1 MNLDVSALDRRVR
14 LAPRADLLAALAAQS
29 PLGGGVLTD
38 PLTRQHYEFT
48 AEERTLFE
56 RLRSS
61 ATLRDLQ
68 RMLERA
74 FAPRQ
79 FSPTM
84 IAGYLSR
91 LHASGLLVAEGAEQA
106 AALAERRAEQS
117 ATRRRWAWTQL
128 LGWRLPGINP
138 DRVLSHFTGL
148 ARLVFSP
155 LGAVLFTLIGIAG
168 LAVLLA
174 NFSQLVAEAPSV
186 AELRSPQ
193 LWLRLALALGFVKSL
208 HELGH
213 ALSCKR
219 YGGAVPEMGVML
231 LALTPCLYTDV
242 SDAWRLPRSQRL
254 IVSGAGILVELAL
267 AALSLV
273 VWRLTEP
280 SWLHLAALDVAF
292 VCSFGTLLVNGNPL
306 LRYDGYYLLSD
317 LTTTPNLWSRSRIA
331 VRQRLA
337 RWIEKPTR
345 EAVEREPTWL
355 ALYGVASQAYLTVV
369 MVSLLWLL
377 YQGLRGWRLESIAV
391 LIGGLLFA
399 SAVAPP
405 VARGVKQLRNPLYRR
420 RLAPGRAGLALVV
433 TLAALVGVA
442 CLPWNERVSAEAFTV
457 ASEAR
462 SVVAT
467 LPGRII
473 EALPAGATVKA
484 GDVIMRL
491 ENPELAREQAQL
503 AARVAEQQLAVEHLR
518 KLRAFDPQA
527 AERLPQEQTALA
539 SLESQLRELQ
549 AEAERLVL
557 RAPRA
562 GVLIAPAPRLKT
574 DEQEKLA
581 TWTGTPLDAAN
592 RGAWLEP
599 GDEIGSIGDPSQV
612 AVELKIRAE
621 ESDRVRLG
629 QPVRIALAQRPGEV
643 LTGQV
648 VELSRRAVATEAEPN
663 SATNGPWF
671 ARGAEPQT
679 GAVYLARAKITS
691 APPLTLHGIGEA
703 KLLTGESTVGAELWR
718 LVTRTFRVW

>member
-61 ATLRDLQ
+61 ATLRELQ

-91 LHASGLLVAEGAEQA
+91 LHSSGLLVAEGAEQA
-106 AALAERRAEQS
+106 AALAERLAEQQ

-155 LGAVLFTLIGIAG
+155 LGAVLFVLTSIAG

-193 LWLRLALALGFVKSL
+193 LWLRLALSLAFVKSL

-213 ALSCKR
+213 ALACKR
-219 YGGAVPEMGVML
+219 FGGAVPEMGVML

-267 AALSLV
+267 AALALV
-273 VWRLTEP
+273 VWQLTEP

-292 VCSFGTLLVNGNPL
+292 VCSFGTLLINGNPL

-317 LTTTPNLWSRSRIA
+317 FTATPNLWSRSRIA

-369 MVSLLWLL
+369 MVSLVWLL
-377 YQGLRGWRLESIAV
+377 YQGLRGWRLEAIAV
-391 LIGGLLFA
+391 FIGGLLLA
-399 SAVAPP
+399 STVAPP

-420 RLAPGRAGLALVV
+420 RWRRAELASRWWSRSPRWWAPRVCRGRSAFPPKRLPWRAKRGVLSPHYR
-433 TLAALVGVA
+433 AALLKRCPPARRSKRATCSCGSKIPN
-442 CLPWNERVSAEAFTV
+442 LPVNKRSLRRALPSNSLPLSICENC
-457 ASEAR
+457 AR
-462 SVVAT
+462 SIRKPPSACRRSKRRSPVCNRNCANSKRK
-467 LPGRII
+467 PN
-473 EALPAGATVKA
+473 AWCSAPC
-484 GDVIMRL
+484 
-491 ENPELAREQAQL
+491 AR
-503 AARVAEQQLAVEHLR
+503 
-518 KLRAFDPQA
+518 
-527 AERLPQEQTALA
+527 
-539 SLESQLRELQ
+539 
-549 AEAERLVL
+549 
-557 RAPRA
+557 
-562 GVLIAPAPRLKT
+562 GCC
-574 DEQEKLA
+574 
-581 TWTGTPLDAAN
+581 
-592 RGAWLEP
+592 
-599 GDEIGSIGDPSQV
+599 
-612 AVELKIRAE
+612 
-621 ESDRVRLG
+621 
-629 QPVRIALAQRPGEV
+629 
-643 LTGQV
+643 
-648 VELSRRAVATEAEPN
+648 SRRR
-663 SATNGPWF
+663 
-671 ARGAEPQT
+671 RG
-679 GAVYLARAKITS
+679 
-691 APPLTLHGIGEA
+691 
-703 KLLTGESTVGAELWR
+703 
-718 LVTRTFRVW
+718 